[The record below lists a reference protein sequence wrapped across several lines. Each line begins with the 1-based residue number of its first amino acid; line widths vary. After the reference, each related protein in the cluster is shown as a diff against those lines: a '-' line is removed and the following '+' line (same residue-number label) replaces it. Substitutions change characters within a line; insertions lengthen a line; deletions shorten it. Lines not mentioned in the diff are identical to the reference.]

1 MLNSFSGCNNH
12 TTAPCT
18 NSRTA
23 YQEICEC
30 PDHRSRAESVRGLL
44 RRAAAA
50 PAYRGLHRAGP
61 LPPLHWSHPRRG
73 R

>member
-1 MLNSFSGCNNH
+1 MYQF
-12 TTAPCT
+12 
-18 NSRTA
+18 RTA
-23 YQEICEC
+23 CQEICEC
-30 PDHRSRAESVRGLL
+30 PNHRSRAESVRGML

-50 PAYRGLHRAGP
+50 AAHRGVHRAGP